1 MSQPTSFRNVPGQ
14 GSLDF
19 PLKGCDLLVVHAVS
33 IKTATVGGGNP
44 AQIPEEQPHAIA
56 ATHFPPVFQH
66 KDTHATWQRPS
77 TISIQTCNM
86 ASHMA
91 PGSHQLGGFPYSE
104 TNQLFLDVSW
114 ACVHCFPWL
123 RRPPCP
129 GLHNCSLCWAPSSRR
144 QSWFTNNSE
153 PWWKNIVIRG
163 PFLYYHTILFL
174 RQNLL

>member
-86 ASHMA
+86 ASHIA

-104 TNQLFLDVSW
+104 TNQHGCSWMYPEPAYTVSPGCDVHHVQ
-114 ACVHCFPWL
+114 ACTTAVFVGHL
-123 RRPPCP
+123 RLADNRE
-129 GLHNCSLCWAPSSRR
+129 SQTIPSHG
-144 QSWFTNNSE
+144 E
-153 PWWKNIVIRG
+153 K
-163 PFLYYHTILFL
+163 IL
-174 RQNLL
+174 